1 MGLVRGSRWVVGGGL
16 AALLYAGF
24 ADHDPDVKT
33 ALARLDVL
41 DVRASLAHF
50 DAAPASA
57 DLSAVHPDSDA
68 TDATT
73 AVEKIVLANPDAD
86 VSAAKAADECLL
98 AKDCVDQYL
107 WVVYERAAK
116 VDTIKVSD
124 RIKVTVKT
132 KGKTKTVTKTV
143 TKLVDEDFTWKDPK
157 AADKASMSMK
167 DYVIGGMD
175 RAFKTKL
182 YRLCRALD
190 DAGFVPGMTSGF
202 RDDYRQSIASGNRAA
217 MNRSYHGGSLRGG
230 YGHGLAA
237 DVVSMRG
244 ATRSER
250 AASSEILWKW
260 IDKHGSE
267 FGIGR
272 PYLDRDP
279 PHIAPI
285 DGQEYA
291 DKRGLKPKQ
300 AGLLNKDAPRQAP
313 AAAPE

>member
-24 ADHDPDVKT
+24 ADHDPDVKA

-50 DAAPASA
+50 DAAPVASE
-57 DLSAVHPDSDA
+57 LSAAQPDEDA
-68 TDATT
+68 SDATT
-73 AVEKIVLANPDAD
+73 AVEKIALANPEVD
-86 VSAAKAADECLL
+86 VSPAKAADECLL
-98 AKDCVDQYL
+98 AQDCVDQYL

-116 VDTIKVSD
+116 VDTINVID
-124 RIKVTVKT
+124 RIKVTVKN

-202 RDDYRQSIASGNRAA
+202 RDDYRQSIASGNKAA
-217 MNRSYHGGSLRGG
+217 TNRSYHGGSLRGG

-237 DVVSMRG
+237 DVVSMKG
-244 ATRSER
+244 ETRSAR
-250 AASSEILWKW
+250 WISSEMMWKW
-260 IDKHGSE
+260 VDAHGKE

-272 PYLDRDP
+272 PYLDKDP
-279 PHIAPI
+279 PHVGPM
-285 DGQEYA
+285 DGKEYA
-291 DKRGLKPKQ
+291 DKRGVKTKQ
-300 AGLLNKDAPRQAP
+300 AGL
-313 AAAPE
+313 